1 MDDELLAC
9 VRGGVYTDV
18 EKTLIEVGRHR
29 PVKETRSAFQNTM
42 QDKFISDVQRLSG
55 RRVASFSS
63 YSHIGPDLE
72 VELFVLAPGP

>member
-29 PVKETRSAFQNTM
+29 P
-42 QDKFISDVQRLSG
+42 
-55 RRVASFSS
+55 
-63 YSHIGPDLE
+63 
-72 VELFVLAPGP
+72 

>member
-1 MDDELLAC
+1 MDDQLLAC

-18 EKTLIEVGRHR
+18 EKTLIEGRT
-29 PVKETRSAFQNTM
+29 PQAVKETRSAFQTTM
-42 QDKFISDVQRLSG
+42 QDKFVSDVQRLSG

-63 YSHIGPDLE
+63 YSHIGPDVE